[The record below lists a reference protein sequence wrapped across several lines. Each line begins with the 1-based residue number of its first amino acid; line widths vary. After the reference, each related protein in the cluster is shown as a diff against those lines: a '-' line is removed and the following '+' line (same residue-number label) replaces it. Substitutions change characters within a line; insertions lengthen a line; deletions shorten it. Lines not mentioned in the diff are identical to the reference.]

1 MPSANILYKERYTMS
16 QILQE
21 GKWDE
26 DANGK
31 RWEDYE
37 TILCPDGTVIDMVKL
52 IDEQYR
58 AMAALNHLAPM
69 FGGFISKLRFIYTFK
84 VKTQA
89 TDGFNV
95 FVNPQF
101 TAGLDFT
108 GKVFVMAHELMHCL
122 LNHMRRGKG
131 HDEWKS
137 NVAADYE
144 VNDTLV
150 DLGLFKEATI
160 KKIGALVDMKYKGW
174 GYEKIYDSNPSDG
187 TKDDMSNAGESGE
200 AEDNE
205 NQSQSQ
211 SGSGGSGSSG
221 SGKGQQTQ
229 YSDAYKEGWAKAIAD
244 YEAGLLNI

>member
-1 MPSANILYKERYTMS
+1 MS

-37 TILCPDGTVIDMVKL
+37 TILCPDGTVIDMVTL
-52 IDEQYR
+52 LDEQYR

-84 VKTQA
+84 VQTQA

-131 HDEWKS
+131 HDHERS
-137 NVAADYE
+137 NIAADYE

-160 KKIGALVDMKYKGW
+160 KKLGALVDMKYKNW
-174 GYEKIYDSNPSDG
+174 GYEKIYDSNPHG
-187 TKDDMSNAGESGE
+187 NADDNMSNSDEKGE
-200 AEDNE
+200 AGDNKGE
-205 NQSQSQ
+205 SQ
-211 SGSGGSGSSG
+211 SGAGGG
-221 SGKGQQTQ
+221 GQGPSPQ